1 MVFLSY
7 IGMFGA
13 WLKLL
18 RKRKPLAEVKYSLK
32 KKKVRSDIAVRLSK
46 IIYFG
51 IKWTKGFERCPTS
64 PHRKL
69 R

>member
-18 RKRKPLAEVKYSLK
+18 RKRKPLAEVKYTLK
-32 KKKVRSDIAVRLSK
+32 KKKSGLI
-46 IIYFG
+46 
-51 IKWTKGFERCPTS
+51 
-64 PHRKL
+64 
-69 R
+69 